1 MRRHLSTIRPANQWT
16 YPYCLGR
23 VFLSFEA
30 EATTLHHQPRRNV
43 SNKRFRMHT
52 TSKQAM
58 PFLHRLFQPQQFT
71 ETLSYTMRVSI
82 DNKGSVQSLM
92 QQGNGSSPTAKRVRS
107 QNPSS
112 MSAKADLLPSSHSR
126 QQTQMYVRYRGSK
139 G

>member
-30 EATTLHHQPRRNV
+30 EATTLDHQPRRNV
-43 SNKRFRMHT
+43 RFRMHT

-71 ETLSYTMRVSI
+71 ATLSYTMRVLI
-82 DNKGSVQSLM
+82 DDKGSVQSLI

-126 QQTQMYVRYRGSK
+126 QQSRMDVKNGGSK

>member
-16 YPYCLGR
+16 YPYWLGR

-43 SNKRFRMHT
+43 SNKPFSTHA

-71 ETLSYTMRVSI
+71 ATLSYTMRVSI
-82 DNKGSVQSLM
+82 DDKRSVQSFI

-107 QNPSS
+107 QSPSS
-112 MSAKADLLPSSHSR
+112 MNTKADLLPSSHSR
-126 QQTQMYVRYRGSK
+126 QQSQVDVKNRGSK